1 MSDSIKEMQ
10 KQITEFRDSRD
21 WSQFHTPKDLA
32 ISISLE
38 AAELLEL
45 FQWTGSETEVPDKLD
60 ELKEELADIFNYC
73 FLMAD
78 RLDLDVEHIIL
89 DKIGKNNDKYPVDLS
104 KGNKAKY
111 TELKEK
117 GRSKK

>member
-1 MSDSIKEMQ
+1 MPDSIKELQ

-21 WSQFHTPKDLA
+21 WAQFHTPKDLA

-45 FQWTGSETEVPDKLD
+45 FQWTGSETEVPDKLN

-78 RLDLDVEHIIL
+78 RLDLDVEQIVL
-89 DKIGKNNDKYPVDLS
+89 DKVDKNAAKYPVEMS
-104 KGNKAKY
+104 KGSKAKY
-111 TELKEK
+111 TELREEARNK
-117 GRSKK
+117 

>member
-1 MSDSIKEMQ
+1 MSDSIKELQ

-21 WSQFHTPKDLA
+21 WAQFHTPKDLA

-45 FQWTGSETEVPDKLD
+45 FQWTGSATEVPEKLN
-60 ELKEELADIFNYC
+60 EVKEELADIFNYC

-78 RLDLDVEHIIL
+78 RLGLDVEQIVL
-89 DKIGKNNDKYPVDLS
+89 DKVAKNAAKYPVDLA
-104 KGNKAKY
+104 KGSAAKY
-111 TELKEK
+111 TELKEEARNK
-117 GRSKK
+117 